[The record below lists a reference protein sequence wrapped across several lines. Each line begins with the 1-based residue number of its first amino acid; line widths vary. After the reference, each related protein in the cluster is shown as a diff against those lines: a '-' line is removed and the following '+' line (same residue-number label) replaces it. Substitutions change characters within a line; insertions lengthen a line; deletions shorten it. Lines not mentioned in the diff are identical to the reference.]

1 MRLGKPLEHLQAALR
16 ATQSAGPSGEQITSI
31 GRQLAYAGYLTYD
44 ALIWASS
51 VKFLDLTKEKKDS
64 YGKISNRF
72 WLAGI
77 VFNLVHALLKAG
89 RLADEVKAL
98 RSPAGAEKVGDDA
111 ERNAKYHALQASRA
125 AVRHQFIIDA
135 LDVWLPATNLGFVN
149 FNDGVLGFTGFVS
162 PFTLGTSAY
171 PFLAAHS
178 HPSWRCGHS
187 GAQQVRGSNQKPREY
202 YYAPRSTYEHE
213 RWFAVR
219 ACIYRRL
226 KLNVWDPCNVT
237 VFVPRNTALQ
247 TATQAHYAHETS
259 WELREHCT
267 FLGASSCLSL
277 RYSLRTVSIASGPV
291 LETQKVR

>member
-64 YGKISNRF
+64 YGKLSNRF

-98 RSPAGAEKVGDDA
+98 RSPVGGEKVGDDA

-125 AVRHQFIIDA
+125 AVRYQFIIDA

-149 FNDGVLGFTGFVS
+149 LNDGVLGFTGCVL
-162 PFTLGTSAY
+162 PFTFGAGAY
-171 PFLAAHS
+171 LVLAARS
-178 HPSWRCGHS
+178 RPSWHCGHN
-187 GAQQVRGSNQKPREY
+187 GAQQGRESDQKPKEY
-202 YYAPRSTYEHE
+202 YYEHE
-213 RWFAVR
+213 RWFEHVFIVGLSLMYRIR
-219 ACIYRRL
+219 ATSLSSYRTPSEQRL
-226 KLNVWDPCNVT
+226 PNFLRA
-237 VFVPRNTALQ
+237 F
-247 TATQAHYAHETS
+247 AHSTTS
-259 WELREHCT
+259 WEPPPPRRHAA
-267 FLGASSCLSL
+267 ASDTPFAPSPSPRARC
-277 RYSLRTVSIASGPV
+277 
-291 LETQKVR
+291 